1 MPVSSQV
8 GASQASIDKKGRI
21 DKLQTPSKKIYEHC
35 SRRTVERE
43 ILILILSPQTSTLA
57 ILHPTT
63 ESPPSPRLSLDQLIQ
78 LPNLRPAAQP
88 THLQNAYPAH
98 LPTRIPDNHGFP
110 IVRPKA
116 CHLIASSGHIAP
128 CPKRM
133 IRNGLH
139 LLKAPQHRR
148 QQDCEEEQDPSCHAR
163 EARVVDA
170 ASAHVGAARVVRFH
184 DQAAAFSDGEDGEE
198 STAPAKTM
206 GITYGV
212 GLPANETV

>member
-1 MPVSSQV
+1 MP
-8 GASQASIDKKGRI
+8 GDAPHLIKKSRI
-21 DKLQTPSKKIYEHC
+21 DKSQTPSKKIYEHC

-78 LPNLRPAAQP
+78 LPNLRPATQP

-139 LLKAPQHRR
+139 LLEVPQHRR

-163 EARVVDA
+163 KAGVVGA
-170 ASAHVGAARVVRFH
+170 ASGHVGAARVVCFH
-184 DQAAAFSDGEDGEE
+184 IRLWHSAMARMERNH
-198 STAPAKTM
+198 TAPAKTM
-206 GITYGV
+206 GIIYGL
-212 GLPANETV
+212 GLPTDEMV